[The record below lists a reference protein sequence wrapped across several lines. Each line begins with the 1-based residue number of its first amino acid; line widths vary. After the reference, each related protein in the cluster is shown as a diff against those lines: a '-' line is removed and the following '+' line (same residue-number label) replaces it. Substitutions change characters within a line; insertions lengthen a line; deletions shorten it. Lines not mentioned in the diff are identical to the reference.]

1 MKKRIRVPW
10 PEEWKKQIH
19 LSTQGTNLIYTPKDF
34 IISFSLYIIT
44 VIACML
50 LRSLD
55 ETGIPAMWLCC
66 F

>member
-1 MKKRIRVPW
+1 MKKRIHVPW

-44 VIACML
+44 VIACT
-50 LRSLD
+50 RP
-55 ETGIPAMWLCC
+55 GIPAMWLCC

>member
-34 IISFSLYIIT
+34 IISF
-44 VIACML
+44 
-50 LRSLD
+50 
-55 ETGIPAMWLCC
+55 
-66 F
+66 